1 VQLATTTEA
10 KQALVLPPGNVTIR
24 AFVCDVVNSC
34 TNYFVARIFVPPV
47 IFSLASSKAFSI
59 DAEKA
64 IQLGSVDRFLL
75 SALSAATAI
84 TAQSSNRIRNRHLN
98 QVLCF

>member
-1 VQLATTTEA
+1 MSQFERLCVMLSILARII
-10 KQALVLPPGNVTIR
+10 LLR
-24 AFVCDVVNSC
+24 AFSSLLS
-34 TNYFVARIFVPPV
+34 F
-47 IFSLASSKAFSI
+47 FSLASSKAFSI